1 MKRSHRLLSFCF
13 FLSILIF
20 FSFNSSAQQADS
32 FVAFKEIN
40 TESINEI
47 HLSTKAENWK
57 YILDSLRF
65 NGDEFLAIESA
76 SINGNSYSNA
86 SIGYVQQ
93 AEFKADQIQ
102 RSLWL
107 DIDGSKV
114 LKLARITKDPSLIRE
129 KLATKIYS
137 HFMVVPQVAYSKV
150 YVNKEFYGFLLIRE
164 QADAAF
170 VKHYFGNQHAS
181 STLKTKSV
189 YSVEPHADCIKE
201 SYGSLL
207 YESNKE
213 CLDFLFHG
221 ADKSNIHK
229 LSQALKNDISNIEQ
243 ILDVNSALWML
254 ALNDVTMNF
263 NSYNGFKSTNYYLV
277 EDQFGRMNFV
287 PFDFEMAFG
296 AKKRV
301 SSKSDFTL
309 EQMAKLPLAYHL
321 DNTKYP
327 LIRKLLSNDLY
338 FRTYISNCRAIMNAF
353 YDDEVYL
360 NLAKQY
366 QADLVDAI
374 SEDPFLKAKSEKVK
388 ANLQYTVGKRSQIP
402 GIEEIVEARRAFL
415 KKETILKILGPEVME
430 FSFVSRERFSNVKI
444 EDFVLSVETD
454 RYTEAVKVH
463 YRFSKKQAFIST
475 NLMDDGQ
482 HQDQKAGDKV
492 FGVRISPP
500 DGYEDLEFY
509 FELDNS
515 KMKSFAPN
523 NFDRKTFKASLKTLN
538 E

>member
-1 MKRSHRLLSFCF
+1 MKRSIRSLSICF
-13 FLSILIF
+13 FLLVHLF
-20 FSFNSSAQQADS
+20 FSYKLSAQQADG
-32 FVAFKEIN
+32 FIGFKEIN
-40 TESINEI
+40 TESVNEI
-47 HLSTKAENWK
+47 YLSIKDDNWK
-57 YILDSLRF
+57 YMLDSLRF

-76 SINGNSYSNA
+76 TLNGVSYANSSIS
-86 SIGYVQQ
+86 YVQQ

-107 DIDGSKV
+107 NIDGTKV
-114 LKLARITKDPSLIRE
+114 LKLARITKDPSLVRE
-129 KLATKIYS
+129 KLATKIYN

-150 YVNKEFYGFLLIRE
+150 FVNKEFYGFLMLQE
-164 QADAAF
+164 QVDAAF
-170 VKHYFGNQHAS
+170 VNHYFNNQHAS
-181 STLKTKSV
+181 FALKTKPV
-189 YSVEPHADCIKE
+189 YSVGDHADCIKE

-207 YESNKE
+207 HESNKE
-213 CLDFLFHG
+213 CLDFLFYG

-229 LSQALKNDISNIEQ
+229 LSQALKEDISNIEQ

-301 SSKSDFTL
+301 SSKSDFTMD
-309 EQMAKLPLAYHL
+309 QMATLPLAYHL
-321 DNTKYP
+321 ENSKYP
-327 LIRKLLSNDLY
+327 LVRNLLSNEAY
-338 FRTYISNCRAIMNAF
+338 FRAYISNCRAIMKAY
-353 YDDEVYL
+353 YDDGVYL
-360 NLAKQY
+360 DLAKQY
-366 QADLVDAI
+366 QAEIIDAI
-374 SEDPFLKAKSEKVK
+374 SEDPFLGEKSEKMK
-388 ANLQYTVGKRSQIP
+388 ANLIKTVGRRSQIP

-415 KKETILKILGPEVME
+415 KKETILKILGPEVLE
-430 FSFVSRERFSNVKI
+430 YSFVSRERFSNVKI

-463 YRFSKKQAFIST
+463 YRFSDKQAFITT

-492 FGVRISPP
+492 FGVKISPP
-500 DGYEDLEFY
+500 EGYEDLEFY

-515 KMKSFAPN
+515 KMKSFEPN

>member
-1 MKRSHRLLSFCF
+1 MKRSIRSLSICF
-13 FLSILIF
+13 FLLIHIF
-20 FSFNSSAQQADS
+20 FSFELSAQQSAG
-32 FVAFKEIN
+32 FVGFKEIN
-40 TESINEI
+40 TESVNEI
-47 HLSTKAENWK
+47 HLSTKDDNWK
-57 YILDSLRF
+57 YMLDSLRF

-76 SINGNSYSNA
+76 TINGVSYANS
-86 SIGYVQQ
+86 SISYVQQ

-107 DIDGSKV
+107 NIDGSKV

-129 KLATKIYS
+129 KLATKIYN

-150 YVNKEFYGFLLIRE
+150 YVNKEFYGFLIIQE
-164 QADAAF
+164 QVDAAF

-181 STLKTKSV
+181 FALKTKPV
-189 YSVEPHADCIKE
+189 YSVGQHADCIKE

-207 YESNKE
+207 HESNKE
-213 CLDFLFHG
+213 CLDFLFYG

-229 LSQALKNDISNIEQ
+229 LSKALKDDISDIEQ

-301 SSKSDFTL
+301 SSKSDFTMD
-309 EQMAKLPLAYHL
+309 QMATLPLAYHL
-321 DNTKYP
+321 ENSKYP
-327 LIRKLLSNDLY
+327 LVRNLLSNEAY
-338 FRTYISNCRAIMNAF
+338 FRAYISNCRAIMNAY
-353 YDDEVYL
+353 YDDGVYL
-360 NLAKQY
+360 DLAKQY
-366 QADLVDAI
+366 QAELIDAI
-374 SEDPFLKAKSEKVK
+374 SEDPFLAGKSERIK
-388 ANLQYTVGKRSQIP
+388 ANLTNTVGKRSQIP

-415 KKETILKILGPEVME
+415 KKETILKILGPEVLE
-430 FSFVSRERFSNVKI
+430 YSFTSRERFSNVKI

-463 YRFSKKQAFIST
+463 YRFSDKQAFIST

-482 HQDQKAGDKV
+482 HQDKKAGDKV
-492 FGVRISPP
+492 FGVKISPP
-500 DGYEDLEFY
+500 EGYEDLEFY

-515 KMKSFAPN
+515 KMKSFEPN